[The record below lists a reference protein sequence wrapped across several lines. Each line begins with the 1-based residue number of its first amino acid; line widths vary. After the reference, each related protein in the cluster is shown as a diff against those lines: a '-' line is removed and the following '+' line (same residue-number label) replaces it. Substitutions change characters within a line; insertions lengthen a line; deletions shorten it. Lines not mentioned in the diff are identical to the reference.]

1 MTIKYSELNLGQ
13 IEAAVNKLGGM
24 DGLMRFLADEL
35 VVAERQPKFAPKAEP
50 PLDTI
55 IRVDR
60 SVRSVYPEWVKKV
73 MHPVLEGTG
82 PAEYDL
88 AKVEQWFHDE
98 QKKGV
103 VVGNRIYEHLKSNK
117 MLDSCLGLRDLE
129 EIQKKG
135 VTFFRKPFKG
145 KAVFAWKS
153 VVLGRGGNLSVPC
166 LVGLGGGVVLDWY
179 WLDHDWSDDRPVLR
193 FAS

>member
-1 MTIKYSELNLGQ
+1 
-13 IEAAVNKLGGM
+13 M
-24 DGLMRFLADEL
+24 DGTGGSAPCPALTHDLRANREK
-35 VVAERQPKFAPKAEP
+35 VAAEFRAYGSPRRLLSSMAFQSSFWECQVMAKP

-60 SVRSVYPEWVKKV
+60 SVRPVYPEWVKKV
-73 MHPVLEGTG
+73 MHPELEGTG

-98 QKKGV
+98 QTKDGM
-103 VVGNRIYEHLKSNK
+103 VGNRIYEHLKSNN

-135 VTFFRKPFKG
+135 VTFFREPFKG
-145 KAVFAWKS
+145 KVVFGW
-153 VVLGRGGNLSVPC
+153 
-166 LVGLGGGVVLDWY
+166 
-179 WLDHDWSDDRPVLR
+179 
-193 FAS
+193 

>member
-24 DGLMRFLADEL
+24 DGLKRFLADEL
-35 VVAERQPKFAPKAEP
+35 VVAERQPKFAPKADP

-60 SVRSVYPEWVKKV
+60 SVRPVYPEWVKEV
-73 MHPVLEGTG
+73 MHPELEGTG

-88 AKVEQWFHDE
+88 AKVEQWLHDE

-103 VVGNRIYEHLKSNK
+103 MVGNRIYEHLKSNN
-117 MLDSCLGLRDLE
+117 MLASCLGLRDLE

-135 VTFFRKPFKG
+135 VRCFPKPVKG
-145 KAVFAWKS
+145 NAVFGWKS
-153 VVLGRGGNLSVPC
+153 VVLGHGGNLSVPC
-166 LVGLGGGVVLDWY
+166 LVEVGGGVLLDWY
-179 WLDHDWSDDRPVLR
+179 WLTHDWSDERPAHR
-193 FAS
+193 FTS

>member
-24 DGLMRFLADEL
+24 DGLKRFLADEP
-35 VVAERQPKFAPKAEP
+35 VVAERQPKFAPKADSP
-50 PLDTI
+50 FDTI

-60 SVRSVYPEWVKKV
+60 SVRPVYPEWVKKV
-73 MHPVLEGTG
+73 MHPELEGTG

-88 AKVEQWFHDE
+88 AKVEQWFHNE

-103 VVGNRIYEHLKSNK
+103 VVGDRIYEHLKRNN

-135 VTFFRKPFKG
+135 VTFFPN
-145 KAVFAWKS
+145 AVKSHVVFGWKS
-153 VVLGRGGNLSVPC
+153 VVLGHGGNLNVPC
-166 LVGLGGGVVLDWY
+166 LVALGSRVVLDWY
-179 WLDHDWSDDRPVLR
+179 WLTDDWTGNRPAHR